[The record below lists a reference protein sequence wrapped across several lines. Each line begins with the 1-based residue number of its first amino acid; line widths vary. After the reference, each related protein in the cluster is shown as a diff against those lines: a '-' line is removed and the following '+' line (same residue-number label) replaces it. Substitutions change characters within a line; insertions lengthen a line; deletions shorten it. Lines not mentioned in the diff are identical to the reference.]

1 MYNIYVYM
9 IWYIYISYILYL
21 YISLPLRFVVEIER
35 VSRLIRYVIFMLRA
49 TVELSIVENDVMLYK
64 YV

>member
-1 MYNIYVYM
+1 MIYT
-9 IWYIYISYILYL
+9 YISYILYL
-21 YISLPLRFVVEIER
+21 YIYIYTSLPLRFVVEIER